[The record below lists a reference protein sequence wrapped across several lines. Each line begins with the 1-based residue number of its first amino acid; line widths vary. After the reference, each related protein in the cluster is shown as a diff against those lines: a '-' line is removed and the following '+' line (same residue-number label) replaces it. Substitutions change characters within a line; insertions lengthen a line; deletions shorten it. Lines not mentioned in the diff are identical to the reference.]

1 MKCSEPIRASSYSVL
16 GAPASI
22 IGSELPW
29 LQGSGPLSWIE
40 TFVTFCGMVGLQAMV
55 LGRLG
60 MMASPHPRACALSC
74 PSPSAGRGSTG
85 LRPFRYHALRGNP
98 SGEEVRDDPHSDSR
112 RGSNR
117 CSVAPTAPPLK
128 ARVGAFGLRPLYC
141 PWPRFLG
148 SLSERGLHFAPLR
161 VARDLGWCDHDYP
174 RWGEHTSSPGKHPGT
189 TPGLGSSASI
199 IGSELSSLLGSG
211 PSLRRESGQILVRV

>member
-1 MKCSEPIRASSYSVL
+1 LSGRGFPPSVPTGHL
-16 GAPASI
+16 G
-22 IGSELPW
+22 
-29 LQGSGPLSWIE
+29 Q
-40 TFVTFCGMVGLQAMV
+40 
-55 LGRLG
+55 
-60 MMASPHPRACALSC
+60 
-74 PSPSAGRGSTG
+74 AGRSSHTSQGTG

-174 RWGEHTSSPGKHPGT
+174 RWGAHTPESIATSSV
-189 TPGLGSSASI
+189 LGAPV
-199 IGSELSSLLGSG
+199 SLIRPVPSTSGGSG
-211 PSLRRESGQILVRV
+211 PSLAPVLCCRAFLMYIRPTSLRALYIRNTRRCEPLSSASLAYRGGAICLTSP

>member
-1 MKCSEPIRASSYSVL
+1 LSGRGFPPSVPTGHL
-16 GAPASI
+16 G
-22 IGSELPW
+22 
-29 LQGSGPLSWIE
+29 Q
-40 TFVTFCGMVGLQAMV
+40 
-55 LGRLG
+55 
-60 MMASPHPRACALSC
+60 
-74 PSPSAGRGSTG
+74 AGRSSHTSQGTG

-98 SGEEVRDDPHSDSR
+98 SGEEVRDDPHSDNR
-112 RGSNR
+112 CGSNR

-211 PSLRRESGQILVRV
+211 PSLCLPR